1 MVITPETI
9 DHNALTRLVEAGAV
23 RGADVIGQSPG
34 LGCGHQVRH
43 DRTRADRGG

>member
-23 RGADVIGQSPG
+23 RGADVIGQSG
-34 LGCGHQVRH
+34 AGVWSSS
-43 DRTRADRGG
+43 TA